1 MGVSQHEN
9 RHQPEPSAQS
19 GASGPVTNTAVSVSG
34 LSKTFWRDGRPTNA
48 LHDIQLAIAPGEFVC
63 LLGPSGCG
71 KSTLLHIV
79 AGFIAPDDGHVAA
92 HGGLVTGPGV
102 DRCVLFQSPTLFPWL
117 TSRDNVL
124 FGPRSRGVDDEE
136 TRSRAEALL
145 ATVGLADFKDH
156 YPHQLSGG
164 MRHRAALARALINRP
179 RILLMDEPFAAL
191 DAITREQMQN
201 FLLDLWQR
209 ERMTVLFVTHD
220 VEEAA
225 LLSDRVCIMS
235 PRPGRIVDIVDI
247 ELARPRDE
255 ALRDTAE
262 FVALRHELRKRL
274 AGA

>member
-1 MGVSQHEN
+1 M
-9 RHQPEPSAQS
+9 
-19 GASGPVTNTAVSVSG
+19 
-34 LSKTFWRDGRPTNA
+34 
-48 LHDIQLAIAPGEFVC
+48 
-63 LLGPSGCG
+63 
-71 KSTLLHIV
+71 
-79 AGFIAPDDGHVAA
+79 
-92 HGGLVTGPGV
+92 
-102 DRCVLFQSPTLFPWL
+102 
-117 TSRDNVL
+117 DN
-124 FGPRSRGVDDEE
+124 EE
-136 TRSRAEALL
+136 MRSRADTLL
-145 ATVGLADFKDH
+145 ATVGLEDFKDH

-247 ELARPRDE
+247 ELARPRDK
-255 ALRDTAE
+255 ALRDTPE
-262 FVALRHELRKRL
+262 FIALRHELRERL
-274 AGA
+274 ADA

>member
-9 RHQPEPSAQS
+9 RLQPVVTGANAS
-19 GASGPVTNTAVSVSG
+19 GAPSSAAVSVSG
-34 LSKTFWRDGRPTNA
+34 VSKTFWRDGRPTKA
-48 LHDIQLAIAPGEFVC
+48 LHDIDLGIASGEFVC

-79 AGFIAPDDGHVAA
+79 AGFISPDEGRITA
-92 HGGLVTGPGV
+92 HGETVAGPGV

-124 FGPRSRGVDDEE
+124 FGPRSRGLDNIE
-136 TRSRAEALL
+136 TRERADALL
-145 ATVGLADFKDH
+145 ATVGLEDFRDH

-274 AGA
+274 ASA